1 MTVFSMARGGG
12 DIKGT
17 VVGFTKA
24 GFASVVG
31 TLMRQPQIGD
41 EIQIGLLF
49 TLSLVL
55 LLAGGIR
62 HRQKGKSRSLVVA
75 VTIAGALL
83 CLVKTA

>member
-17 VVGFTKA
+17 AVGFTKA

-31 TLMRQPQIGD
+31 TLTHQTQIGD

-55 LLAGGIR
+55 FLAGGLGDR
-62 HRQKGKSRSLVVA
+62 
-75 VTIAGALL
+75 
-83 CLVKTA
+83 